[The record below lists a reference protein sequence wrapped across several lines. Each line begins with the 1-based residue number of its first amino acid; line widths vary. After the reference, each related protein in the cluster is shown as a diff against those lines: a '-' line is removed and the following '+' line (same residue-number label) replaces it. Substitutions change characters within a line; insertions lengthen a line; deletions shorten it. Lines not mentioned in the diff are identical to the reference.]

1 MAEMERNRRG
11 KASATRNGRR
21 INKKT
26 SADGLGR
33 FQGGTQILVTFRR
46 KQRRSNWGEKKF
58 PY

>member
-26 SADGLGR
+26 SAMKYDKIVAMN
-33 FQGGTQILVTFRR
+33 QEKSR
-46 KQRRSNWGEKKF
+46 KKVDVLKEK
-58 PY
+58 